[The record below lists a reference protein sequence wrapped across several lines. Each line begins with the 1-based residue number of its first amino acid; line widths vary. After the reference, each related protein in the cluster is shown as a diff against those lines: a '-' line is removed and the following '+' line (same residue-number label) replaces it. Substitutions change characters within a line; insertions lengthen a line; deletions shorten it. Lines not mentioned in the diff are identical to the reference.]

1 MADILLNT
9 QPVNFPA
16 LDLSYLQPQAWEK
29 YYVEEHVKKAMHMT
43 PEALDRARVRDKS
56 NTKGVDLPL
65 KPVPHHEYYIEYED
79 NAGFEKL
86 ARWAGVMDNIKAN
99 VPRTAYKGVVSL
111 WIGSSKLH
119 LVPKGF
125 ASLMSE

>member
-1 MADILLNT
+1 MSIIL
-9 QPVNFPA
+9 
-16 LDLSYLQPQAWEK
+16 S
-29 YYVEEHVKKAMHMT
+29 
-43 PEALDRARVRDKS
+43 
-56 NTKGVDLPL
+56 TK
-65 KPVPHHEYYIEYED
+65 D

-125 ASLMSE
+125 CITDERVKLLFLFLYL